1 MVVCVQPINHRNSAS
16 FGNSSIP
23 SANEISGGFP
33 DIPKGYEAPESHGMQ
48 LDSFDSGKKAIG
60 NVANGW
66 INFSETAGGV
76 VKGAV
81 LAGLSGAA
89 VSLVNMAIVFGSK
102 VAHGFSKENPLKGK
116 FMSTKGKV
124 LAFATA
130 GVVFAANLINAYL
143 NANQRKAN
151 VEHLLNLGHKNEISP
166 FV

>member
-1 MVVCVQPINHRNSAS
+1 MVVCVQPINHRNSTS
-16 FGNSSIP
+16 FGNSVIP
-23 SANEISGGFP
+23 SAMQVAGGFP
-33 DIPKGYEAPESHGMQ
+33 EMEY
-48 LDSFDSGKKAIG
+48 DSFGSGKKVVG

-66 INFSETAGGV
+66 INFSETAGGI

-81 LAGLSGAA
+81 LAGLTGAA
-89 VSLVNMAIVFGSK
+89 LSVANMAIVFGSK
-102 VAHGFSKENPLKGK
+102 VAHGFKKDHPLKGK

-124 LAFATA
+124 LAVCGA

-151 VEHLLNLGHKNEISP
+151 VEHMLDLGHKNEISP

>member
-1 MVVCVQPINHRNSAS
+1 MVVCVQPINHRSSAS
-16 FGNSSIP
+16 FGNSVIP
-23 SANEISGGFP
+23 SAMQVAGGFP
-33 DIPKGYEAPESHGMQ
+33 DME
-48 LDSFDSGKKAIG
+48 LDSFDGGKRAVG

-81 LAGLSGAA
+81 LAAITGAVISG
-89 VSLVNMAIVFGSK
+89 VNMAIVFGDK
-102 VAHGFSKENPLKGK
+102 VIHGFKDNALKGK

-124 LAFATA
+124 LACCGA

-151 VEHLLNLGHKNEISP
+151 VEHMLNLGHRNEISP